1 MRDRQLRRAFAVYV
15 LAGVALL
22 CAQSGIAQ
30 TRTDPTTQGGDS
42 QEALGLQ
49 EIVVTAQRRAE
60 GVQEVPI
67 SIQAFSSTQLQQM
80 GVKNSVD
87 LAQFTPNVDMA
98 LPSGVGNQPIITIRG
113 IGLNDYDTNNSG
125 PNGAYADEV
134 YLSNPSSQTMQTFDL
149 ERVEI
154 LKGPQGTL
162 YGRNSSG
169 GALNFISADPTDT
182 LTAKFHADYSSYNT
196 VNLEGAVSG
205 PIADDLTAR
214 FAFVENHS
222 GGYVHNTYLDTNN
235 GTQNWAARSILQ
247 YKNEDALKI
256 TFNVHGG
263 QVNNPFGGY
272 QFLGD
277 FVPGTQFNATPT
289 QCSVQ
294 QVYANQCVDLYGYRH
309 VGGFYDEA
317 GEMQGRTRINSIG
330 SHVRVEYTW
339 NDLRFTSLTAFEHL
353 DKDDVEEGTGTP
365 NRLLDVTFGVQ
376 SNQVT
381 QEFRV
386 DRTAENYNF
395 VAGLYYLLENLHQN
409 QPLYALLD
417 ADLFFGP
424 GSFDGIA
431 VQQFDTSRQV
441 TDSYAGFGQFEYDL
455 TSDLKLVLGG
465 RYTKEHKSF
474 AYDGSVQYQEGG
486 INNFGPLME
495 LADIQRDL
503 DDSAFSWRIGLNY
516 NIAKSVM
523 VYASAAT
530 GFKSGLFNGTFL
542 STNAAEIARQ
552 LDPVAPEKVLAYEV
566 GIKSSYW
573 NDRIIVNAAGFYND
587 YRNMQVFVLIPGV
600 PGGTGLPINV
610 LDNAKRAYTEGV
622 EFTVSAK
629 PVPELTLS
637 AQGGL
642 LKTKLTEFVSDRDP
656 SQPNYSGNQL
666 PLAPHA
672 SANLAADYR
681 MPVGMN
687 ALDLQVNGNYK
698 SHQFFDV
705 SNDPYITQNAY
716 WLANTRLAYQFASD
730 RYELAGYV
738 RNIANKEYYV
748 DKFDLTA
755 PFGDIQGIVGTP
767 RMFGVEFNGH
777 F

>member
-1 MRDRQLRRAFAVYV
+1 MRDRQLRRALAAHS

-22 CAQSGIAQ
+22 CAQTGTAQ
-30 TRTDPTTQGGDS
+30 TRTDAPVQGGDS
-42 QEALGLQ
+42 QEGLGLQ

-67 SIQAFSSTQLQQM
+67 SIQAFSGAQLQEL
-80 GVKNSVD
+80 GIKSSVD

-125 PNGAYADEV
+125 PNGVYADEV

-149 ERVEI
+149 QRIEV

-182 LTAKFHADYSSYNT
+182 PTAKLHADYSSYNT

-205 PIADDLTAR
+205 PLADGLTGR
-214 FAFVENHS
+214 LAFVENYS
-222 GGYVHNTYLDTNN
+222 DGYLHNTFLDKDN
-235 GTQNWAARSILQ
+235 GTQNWAARGILQ
-247 YKNEDALKI
+247 YKSADGLKV
-256 TFNVHGG
+256 TFNLHGG
-263 QVNNPFGGY
+263 QVNNSFGGY
-272 QFLGD
+272 QVLGD

-289 QCSVQ
+289 ECSVQ
-294 QVYANQCVDLYGYRH
+294 QVYANQCVDLFGYRH

-317 GEMQGRTRINSIG
+317 SESQNHTQIGSIG

-339 NDLRFTSLTAFEHL
+339 NDLTLTSLTAFEHL
-353 DKDDVEEGTGTP
+353 NKEDVEDGDGTP
-365 NRLLDVTFGVQ
+365 NRLLDVAFGVQ

-386 DRTAENYNF
+386 NQATENYNW
-395 VAGLYYLLENLHQN
+395 VGGLYYLFENLHQN

-417 ADLFFGP
+417 GDKFFGP

-431 VQQFDTSRQV
+431 VQQFDNSRQV
-441 TDSYAGFGQFEYDL
+441 TESYAGFGQFEYNL
-455 TSDLKLVLGG
+455 LSNLKLVLGG

-486 INNFGPLME
+486 INNFGPLSE
-495 LADIQRDL
+495 LANTEREL
-503 DDSAFSWRIGLNY
+503 NDSAFSWRTGLNY

-523 VYASAAT
+523 VYASAST

-542 STNAAEIARQ
+542 STNPAEIARQ
-552 LDPVAPEKVLAYEV
+552 LEPVAPEKVLAYEV
-566 GIKSSYW
+566 GIKSSFLS
-573 NDRIIVNAAGFYND
+573 DRMILNAAAFYND
-587 YRNMQVFVLIPGV
+587 YTNMQVFVQIAGV
-600 PGGTGLPINV
+600 AGGSGLPLNV
-610 LDNAKRAYTEGV
+610 LDNAKKAYTEGLELTLV
-622 EFTVSAK
+622 GK
-629 PVPELTLS
+629 PLPELTLS

-642 LKTKLTEFVSDRDP
+642 LKTKLTDFIANRDVA
-656 SQPNYSGNQL
+656 QPDYTGNQL
-666 PLAPHA
+666 PLAPHV

-681 MPVGMN
+681 IPIGLN
-687 ALDLQVNGNYK
+687 GLDLQVNANFK

-705 SNDPYITQNAY
+705 SNDPLITQSGYWIANA
-716 WLANTRLAYQFASD
+716 RMAYQFASD
-730 RYELAGYV
+730 RYEVAAYV

-755 PFGDIQGIVGTP
+755 PFGFMEGVVGTP
-767 RMFGVEFNGH
+767 RFFGIEFTGH